1 MDPSEILPL
10 CFFNLRQLYLNDT
23 THVKMFSHKSKYSQ
37 LSEEKRPLFHCAKWY
52 SRGYGYG
59 GKVRERFCS
68 VTSALEPATQLRVH
82 PQSCWITSI
91 IAGKQ
96 WELLHLLFWAAFM
109 SLECRQVCHYSIRCT
124 LLACILS
131 SPQQEGV
138 GAMRDRSN
146 FREIHSLYLEL
157 IGK

>member
-10 CFFNLRQLYLNDT
+10 RFFNSRQLYLINT
-23 THVKMFSHKSKYSQ
+23 THVIMCSHKSKYSQ

-52 SRGYGYG
+52 SRGSCGYG
-59 GKVRERFCS
+59 GKVRERFHS
-68 VTSALEPATQLRVH
+68 VTSALKPATQLGVH

-96 WELLHLLFWAAFM
+96 WELLHLLFRAPFM
-109 SLECRQVCHYSIRCT
+109 FLDCRQVCHYSIRRS
-124 LLACILS
+124 LLACVLS
-131 SPQQEGV
+131 WPQQEGV

-146 FREIHSLYLEL
+146 FIDICSLYL
-157 IGK
+157 